1 MYLNDLFVY
10 KESRYSF
17 RKTNTVEV
25 PQVRTTYYGLN
36 SFRFAGATLWNE
48 LPNEL
53 RNVSSLSQFTEKF
66 N

>member
-1 MYLNDLFVY
+1 
-10 KESRYSF
+10 
-17 RKTNTVEV
+17 
-25 PQVRTTYYGLN
+25 VRTTYYGLN